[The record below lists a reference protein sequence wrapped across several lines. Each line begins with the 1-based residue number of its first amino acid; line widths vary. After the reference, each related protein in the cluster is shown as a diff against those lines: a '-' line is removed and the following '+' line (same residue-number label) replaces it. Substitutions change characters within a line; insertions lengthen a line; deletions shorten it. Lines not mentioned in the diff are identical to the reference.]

1 MTWVLMLIA
10 VETGTFYFRALG
22 VHQRMDDCLAQRAA
36 LIEEIGRPIINYQA
50 LCIQTDQLKGTL

>member
-10 VETGTFYFRALG
+10 VEANTFYFRALDTFP
-22 VHQRMDDCLAQRAA
+22 RMDDCLGARAS
-36 LIEEIGRPIINYQA
+36 LVEEIGRPIINYQA

>member
-10 VETGTFYFRALG
+10 VQADTFYFRALN
-22 VHQRMDDCLAQRAA
+22 VYQRMDDCLGARAA
-36 LIEEIGRPIINYQA
+36 LVEDIGRPIINYQA